1 MKLKNGTRR
10 FLTAFVLLAS
20 LFPKGVQGDGSSVS
34 VNPFVF
40 QGTSG
45 EVVEILVPQEKI
57 DLELTLT
64 GPDGKPRLRVDR
76 PNGVWGNERLLFP
89 LDETGSWSVQVLNG
103 KLIVPIDPGKI
114 VIHKNPPGR
123 TTADAEAFVHFHSI
137 RVQKDSKAL
146 QALIPNLPV
155 WLREEAR
162 LELALLFE
170 SRGEN
175 VEGLNYWKTIQPEG
189 FQKEGALP
197 LEAVYCWLGARFF
210 ENSQKISEAKHFFL
224 EASKRFATIGDRVR
238 WAKVI
243 VEVGRMERR
252 LGNLDEAERLY
263 LQGLP
268 LLVQGTR
275 DRVLGDLNYANL
287 LIERGRFGAARR
299 VLGVAA
305 GVVEKSRDPRLK
317 MGILQAL
324 ARVDGNLGF
333 PEIAEA
339 RLVRDLLPLREK
351 LPPDDQALVLADL
364 AETKRQCKKLNE
376 ALNLSRE
383 AETVAQSPRLKSVAQ
398 KVRGA
403 ILFDLGQTD
412 AAIDLGRKALENFPP
427 ADPYTISV
435 QLEIAGQL
443 IRAGNPAEGLEIAR
457 KYTSN
462 PSLEISAI
470 AAVLAGQCALRLG
483 DRPSVEANF
492 RIAAA
497 AYESLSGEVGTVAEK
512 RALGRK
518 FFVLPGL
525 GAAAVPDNPGEAV
538 RRLERFRC
546 RTSFPVGRDVLPS
559 LTSAA
564 RQEAESRRALLLAKG
579 DPDSLA
585 AAARIAGDLL
595 LDQDDEAPAKI
606 PAFPDNLWERL
617 EPGEVVVY
625 EVTLPEVFYLVC
637 RRNGV
642 SRSAR
647 MPKVLPGERKIFVPD
662 PVKESGAEPSG
673 WIEVSSL
680 GLYLTLKDS
689 RSDTEQGVLGISLT
703 GKVGGLPVLP
713 GTVRDLSGIQP
724 DLVRM
729 LGGPLDEEGLR
740 SELTAVKPSVVHFGT
755 HGAPDEVIAGKTA
768 IIIEGRNGPLP
779 ITARVFRNLPAS
791 PRLVVLAACRTTFGP
806 RFGAEGRDDLPAEII
821 RSGVPCVVA
830 ADGPL
835 EDGYAGKFFQVFYR
849 KLVTGKSV
857 SESLKL
863 ALAACGPPP
872 EGTRIRQFGADAV
885 PFGGRHS

>member
-1 MKLKNGTRR
+1 MVL
-10 FLTAFVLLAS
+10 VLLAA
-20 LFPKGVQGDGSSVS
+20 LFPKRVQGDGSSVPLNS
-34 VNPFVF
+34 FVF
-40 QGTSG
+40 EGTSG
-45 EVVEILVPQEKI
+45 EIVEILVPQEKA

-64 GPDGKPRLRVDR
+64 GPNGKQRLRVDR
-76 PNGVWGNERLLFP
+76 PNGVWGNERLLFQ
-89 LDETGSWSVQVLNG
+89 LDEAGSWSVHVFQG
-103 KLIVPIDPGKI
+103 KSPVSIDSGKI

-123 TTADAEAFVHFHSI
+123 TAADAETFVLFHSI
-137 RVQKDSKAL
+137 RVQKDPKAL

-170 SRGEN
+170 SRGDP
-175 VEGLNYWKTIQPEG
+175 VEGLNFWKTIQPEG
-189 FQKEGALP
+189 FQKEDALP
-197 LEAVYCWLGARFF
+197 LEAAYCWLGARFF
-210 ENSQKISEAKHFFL
+210 DNLQNNAEARHFFL
-224 EASKRFATIGDRVR
+224 EASKRFAAIGDRVR
-238 WAKVI
+238 RAKVM
-243 VEVGRMERR
+243 VEAGRMERR

-263 LQGLP
+263 LEGLP
-268 LLVQGTR
+268 LLAQGTR
-275 DRVLGDLNYANL
+275 ERVLGDLNYATI
-287 LIERGRFGAARR
+287 LIDRGRFGAARR
-299 VLGVAA
+299 VLGVTA
-305 GVVEKSRDPRLK
+305 GVVEKIKDSRLK
-317 MGILQAL
+317 MGIHQAL

-339 RLVRDLLPLREK
+339 RLVRDVLPLRDK

-364 AETKRQCKKLNE
+364 AETKRQCKKLTE

-383 AETVAQSPRLKSVAQ
+383 AETVAQSLQFKSLAQ
-398 KVRGA
+398 RVRGS
-403 ILFDLGQTD
+403 ILFDLGQTE
-412 AAIDLGRKALENFPP
+412 AAIALGRKALENLPP
-427 ADPYTISV
+427 ADPFTINV
-435 QLEIAGQL
+435 QIEIAGQL
-443 IRAGNPAEGLEIAR
+443 LRAGNPAEGFEIAR

-462 PSLEISAI
+462 PSQELSAQ
-470 AAVLAGQCALRLG
+470 AAVVAGQCAIRLG
-483 DRPSVEANF
+483 DRASVETYF
-492 RIAAA
+492 RIAAT
-497 AYESLSGEVGTVAEK
+497 AYESLTGEVSTVAEK

-518 FFVLPGL
+518 FWVLPGL
-525 GAAAVPDNPGEAV
+525 GAAAVPDNPGEAI

-564 RQEAESRRALLLAKG
+564 RREAESKRALLLAKG

-606 PAFPDNLWERL
+606 PALPDNLWERL

-625 EVTLPEVFYLVC
+625 EVVRPEMFYLVC

-662 PVKESGAEPSG
+662 PVKESRTEPSG

-863 ALAACGPPP
+863 ALTACGPPP

-885 PFGGRHS
+885 PFGGRYSSPAVGRKGD

>member
-1 MKLKNGTRR
+1 MVL
-10 FLTAFVLLAS
+10 VLLAS
-20 LFPKGVQGDGSSVS
+20 LFPKRVHGDSSSVP

-45 EVVEILVPQEKI
+45 EVVEILVPQEGA
-57 DLELTLT
+57 DFELTLI
-64 GPDGKPRLRVDR
+64 GPDGKQRLRADR
-76 PNGVWGNERLLFP
+76 PNGVWGNERLLYV
-89 LDETGSWSVQVLNG
+89 LDETGSWSVQVFQG
-103 KLIVPIDPGKI
+103 KMIVSIDPGKI

-123 TTADAEAFVHFHSI
+123 TMAEVEAFVLFHSI
-137 RVQKDSKAL
+137 RGQKNPKAL
-146 QALIPNLPV
+146 QALIPNLPA

-170 SRGEN
+170 SRGETT
-175 VEGLNYWKTIQPEG
+175 EGLNFWKTMNPEG
-189 FQKEGALP
+189 FEKDGAPP
-197 LEAVYCWLGARFF
+197 LEAAYFWLGARFCDR
-210 ENSQKISEAKHFFL
+210 SQNYPEAQRCFL
-224 EASKRFATIGDRVR
+224 EASKRFVTIGDR
-238 WAKVI
+238 
-243 VEVGRMERR
+243 GRKGMVVAEAGRVARR
-252 LGNLDEAERLY
+252 QGNLDEAERLY
-263 LQGLP
+263 LEGLP
-268 LLVQGTR
+268 LLVPGTKS
-275 DRVLGDLNYANL
+275 RVLGDLGYAEI
-287 LIERGRFGAARR
+287 LIDRGRFGAARR
-299 VLGVAA
+299 VLRVVT
-305 GVVEKSRDPRLK
+305 GVVEKLGDPRLK
-317 MGILQAL
+317 MGIHQAL
-324 ARVDGNLGF
+324 AKVDYNLGF

-339 RLVRDLLPLREK
+339 RLVRDVLPLLRK

-364 AETKRQCKKLNE
+364 AETKRRCNKLTE
-376 ALNLSRE
+376 SLNLSRE
-383 AETVAQSPRLKSVAQ
+383 AETVAQSLRIKSVAQ
-398 KVRGA
+398 KARA
-403 ILFDLGQTD
+403 AALFDLGQTE
-412 AAIDLGRKALENFPP
+412 AAIALGRKALENLPP
-427 ADPYTISV
+427 TDPYTINV
-435 QLEIAGQL
+435 QLDIAGQL
-443 IRAGNPAEGLEIAR
+443 LRAGNPAEGLEIAR

-462 PSLEISAI
+462 PSLELSAK
-470 AAVLAGQCALRLG
+470 AAVVAGQSAVKLG
-483 DRPSVEANF
+483 DRAAVEAYF
-492 RIAAA
+492 RIAAT
-497 AYESLSGEVGTVAEK
+497 AYEGLTGEVGTVAEK

-518 FFVLPGL
+518 FWVLPGL
-525 GAAAVPDNPGEAV
+525 GAAAVPDNPGEGI

-559 LTSAA
+559 VTSAA
-564 RQEAESRRALLLAKG
+564 RQEAESTRALLLAKG

-595 LDQDDEAPAKI
+595 LDQDDEAPARI

-625 EVTLPEVFYLVC
+625 EVVLPETFYLVC

-642 SRSAR
+642 SRSAK

-662 PVKESGAEPSG
+662 PVKEARTEPSG

-689 RSDTEQGVLGISLT
+689 RSDTGQGVLGISLT

-729 LGGPLDEEGLR
+729 LGGPLDEDRLR

-768 IIIEGRNGPLP
+768 VIIEGRNGPLP
-779 ITARVFRNLPAS
+779 ITARVFRNLPAT

-849 KLVTGKSV
+849 KLATGKSV

-863 ALAACGPPP
+863 ALAASGPPP
-872 EGTRIRQFGADAV
+872 EGTRIRQFGADVV
-885 PFGGRHS
+885 PFSSRNS